1 MLSNEFMTALNQ
13 SQAAQQAFKD
23 KYRQQLQRQYKV
35 VNPNATE
42 ADLNRLVENDG
53 GAMMADPLL
62 FSLVDDR
69 RMDAKRALEE
79 MQERHQ
85 DIMNIEKSILELH
98 QLFVEMSTL
107 VEQQGELVN
116 QIHDHVE
123 QSVNYTEKAHVE
135 MTKAVKSQK
144 SRIKVSPRNYTVK
157 IVFSI

>member
-1 MLSNEFMTALNQ
+1 MNALNQ

-35 VNPNATE
+35 INPNATE

-53 GAMMADPLL
+53 GSMMSDQM
-62 FSLVDDR
+62 FSMVDDR
-69 RMDAKRALEE
+69 RLDAKRALEE

-98 QLFVEMSTL
+98 QLFMEMSTL
-107 VEQQGELVN
+107 VEQQGEIVN
-116 QIHDHVE
+116 QIHEHVE

-135 MTKAVKSQK
+135 MAKAVKSQK
-144 SRIKVSPRNYTVK
+144 SRIKVSDNAYF
-157 IVFSI
+157 IS